1 MLIIYNYILKL
12 HHVENGEYWII
23 HIFSRTC
30 TSLDNFKN
38 RIYIYNLFECMLDMW
53 LINLIVLKLNNILM
67 LIIKLKNISTFNTFK
82 RVYGYLFF
90 CVTRSM
96 NCLLYIV
103 GTLIHDH
110 YELKYMN
117 ISMNLQICAHLLM
130 HGIFLFL

>member
-1 MLIIYNYILKL
+1 
-12 HHVENGEYWII
+12 
-23 HIFSRTC
+23 
-30 TSLDNFKN
+30 
-38 RIYIYNLFECMLDMW
+38 MLDMW